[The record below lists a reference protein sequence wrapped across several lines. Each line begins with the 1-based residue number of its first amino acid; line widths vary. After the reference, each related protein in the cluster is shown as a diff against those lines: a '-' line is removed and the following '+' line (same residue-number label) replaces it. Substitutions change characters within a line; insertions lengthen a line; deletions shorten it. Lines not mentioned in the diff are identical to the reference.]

1 MTKQIRQKYC
11 NSHLTIQYSLDAPT
25 RAPLDDMFVDLR
37 LQKFETRKLPETLPY
52 RDVEE
57 MQRCKQSSEVIQIP
71 QLFDVLEDK
80 VAPHNVVI
88 RGKAGVGKTTL
99 VKQMAKQWAEKKL
112 WNDIKYLF
120 VVTLRELPQDRKWT
134 LADLLLG
141 ELTLSEEE
149 KTVAINEICKHP
161 EDTMVAIEGLDEF
174 PEYKFSEKCRAVRN
188 EEVDLNV
195 LISDIIGGVMLPG
208 AKVLVTSRPTDQ
220 LPSQVCHRVTE
231 IYGFSKEN
239 IEKYVDKFSGGD
251 SRLQLFIRRYL
262 DTNVNITTMCYIPVQ
277 ANFVCMCLR
286 DMHSCKL
293 TGDVAAVS
301 TITQLYVF
309 ATLHLIRKLHPAL
322 KNESKQMDSE
332 AIFNKVGDSLKKHAK
347 VAKCC
352 TLSSPLRLILY
363 DKDIEDIS
371 VEDRQSG
378 FLDESQ
384 TTDAITRGIR
394 RRCWSFTHLTLQEF
408 LTAVSLLIGNPHD
421 ISRLTDSETSVHR
434 HEVLLT
440 FVVGLLC
447 DPSNANFMGYFGS
460 ADNQQLNPRN
470 FIEKLQHK
478 TEPLQLITLV
488 HEAQREDLVKIVPA
502 TIKSDQIHPTEV
514 MALAWLLHQQTCSI
528 TSLE

>member
-11 NSHLTIQYSLDAPT
+11 NSHLTVQYSLDAPT

-57 MQRCKQSSEVIQIP
+57 MQPCKQSSEAIQIP
-71 QLFDVLEDK
+71 QLFDALEDK
-80 VAPHNVVI
+80 DAPHNVLI

-99 VKQMAKQWAEKKL
+99 VKKMAKQWAEKKL

-120 VVTLRELPQDRKWT
+120 VVTLRELPQDSKWT

-141 ELTLSEEE
+141 ELRLSEDE
-149 KTVAINEICKHP
+149 KTVAINEICKHSK
-161 EDTMVAIEGLDEF
+161 DTMVAIEGLDEF
-174 PEYKFSEKCRAVRN
+174 PKYKFSEKRGGMGNV
-188 EEVDLNV
+188 EVDLNV
-195 LISDIIGGVMLPG
+195 LISGIIRGKTLEG
-208 AKVLVTSRPTDQ
+208 AKVIVTSRLTDQ
-220 LPSQVCHRVTE
+220 LPSEEFDCVTE

-239 IEKYVDKFSGGD
+239 IEKYVDKYSGSD
-251 SRLQLFIRRYL
+251 SELQLFIRRFL
-262 DTNVNITTMCYIPVQ
+262 DTNVNIATMCYIPIQ
-277 ANFVCMCLR
+277 ANFVCMCLQ

-293 TGDVAAVS
+293 TGDVVAVA

-309 ATLHLIRKLHPAL
+309 ATLYLIRKLHPAL
-322 KNESKQMDSE
+322 KKESIQMESE
-332 AIFNKVGDSLKKHAK
+332 AILNRVGESLKKHAK

-363 DKDIEDIS
+363 ETDIEKIS
-371 VEDRQSG
+371 TEDRQSG

-384 TTDAITRGIR
+384 TPGAVTRGQSR
-394 RRCWSFTHLTLQEF
+394 KCWSFTHFTLQEF
-408 LTAVSLLIGNPHD
+408 LTAVYLLIEQPCD
-421 ISRLTDSETSVHR
+421 MSSLKTSVHQ

-447 DPSNANFMGYFGS
+447 DRSNAKFMTHFVS
-460 ADNQQLNPRN
+460 ADNQQLKSRN
-470 FIEKLQHK
+470 FIEQLKHK

-488 HEAQREDLVKIVPA
+488 HEAQREDLVEIVPA
-502 TIKSDQIHPTEV
+502 EIESSQLHPTKV
-514 MALAWLLHQQTCSI
+514 MALAWLLKQQTCPI
-528 TSLE
+528 TSLK